1 MQTAQYKLQSTLHQS
16 IRSHLGIS
24 HSEIEEIIRVPKLE
38 SFQMYHFKE
47 HATIL
52 FWTILVI
59 DGERWYSA
67 SLVDSVLDLPK
78 LVYLGAPP
86 VVFKTSPVISAHK
99 HQQSNIVNSSNHTKW
114 SDWNFMRKQDVT
126 TTASLPTQTVNKNS
140 KHKIF
145 SKLLNKKN
153 TPKYEPV
160 PVISAFNIDAAEP
173 HNAVNNNR
181 NLPPVFKFN
190 NTIRNIN
197 VIRTSKPKKQ
207 VIQKRCPSLRPRQ
220 KKQIDTNDT
229 AKKRFLEVFEVVE
242 FDHVACT
249 SSSGLEG
256 TCLPENE
263 CQDSGGST
271 MGSCA
276 DGYGTCCVSE

>member
-1 MQTAQYKLQSTLHQS
+1 
-16 IRSHLGIS
+16 
-24 HSEIEEIIRVPKLE
+24 
-38 SFQMYHFKE
+38 MYHFKE

-52 FWTILVI
+52 LWTILII

-67 SLVDSVLDLPK
+67 SLVDSNLDLPK
-78 LVYLGAPP
+78 LLYFGPPP
-86 VVFKTSPVISAHK
+86 VIFKTNSVNSAHK
-99 HQQSNIVNSSNHTKW
+99 YQQSNIVNSSNQTKW

-126 TTASLPTQTVNKNS
+126 TTTSLPIHTVNKNP
-140 KHKIF
+140 KHKLY
-145 SKLLNKKN
+145 SKFQNRKN

-160 PVISAFNIDAAEP
+160 QVVNAANVDGAAP
-173 HNAVNNNR
+173 HNVANNDR
-181 NLPPVFKFN
+181 KPPPVFKFN
-190 NTIRNIN
+190 NTIQNIN
-197 VIRTSKPKKQ
+197 VIRTSKPKKR

-220 KKQIDTNDT
+220 KKQLNLDQT
-229 AKKRFLEVFEVVE
+229 ANKRFLEIFEVVE

-276 DGYGTCCVSE
+276 DGYGTCCVSKLLLS